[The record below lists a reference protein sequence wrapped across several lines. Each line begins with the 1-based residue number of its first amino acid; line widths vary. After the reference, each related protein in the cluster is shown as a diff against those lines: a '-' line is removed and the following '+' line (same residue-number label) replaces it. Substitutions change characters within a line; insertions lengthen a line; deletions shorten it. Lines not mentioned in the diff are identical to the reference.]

1 MGREEQAADMQWAR
15 AFAAAV
21 LGLVLASAA
30 IGNDG
35 QAPNLRNVPAEFRA
49 AGGIPCLVI
58 RAFFGDF

>member
-1 MGREEQAADMQWAR
+1 MQWAR